1 MDECAGVLL
10 GSLSLY
16 WRRKLLLGG
25 LLMWIGWLL
34 RDKSGLL
41 LGLLRKYHRVLLG
54 LRNCSAAI
62 IVDLRRLRLLLLLC
76 LLGRRLGLSHFKLL
90 EGVHLLHK
98 NDLETWV
105 VQQR

>member
-10 GSLSLY
+10 GNLSLY